1 LFPGDPAR
9 RIKRFDRFEAA
20 IAQLRQPVQML
31 TLANVPRPRVPLI
44 LNAADCVVLTS
55 DSEGS
60 PVVVREALACNT
72 PIVSVDV
79 GDVRQQLA
87 GVAPGEVAGPSPA
100 NLAAAIE
107 RVLVAGARSNG
118 RASVSGLGLD
128 AIAAR
133 VYQVYERAIAGRH
146 PRRQTSVQV
155 RT

>member
-1 LFPGDPAR
+1 
-9 RIKRFDRFEAA
+9 
-20 IAQLRQPVQML
+20 M
-31 TLANVPRPRVPLI
+31 
-44 LNAADCVVLTS
+44 LNAADCLVLTS

-87 GVAPGEVAGPSPA
+87 GVVPGEIAGPAPTD
-100 NLAAAIE
+100 LAAAIE
-107 RVLVAGARSNG
+107 RVLAAGERSNG
-118 RASVSGLGLD
+118 RTSISGLDLD

-133 VYQVYERAIAGRH
+133 VYRVYERAIASRH
-146 PRRQTSVQV
+146 PRQQTSVQV